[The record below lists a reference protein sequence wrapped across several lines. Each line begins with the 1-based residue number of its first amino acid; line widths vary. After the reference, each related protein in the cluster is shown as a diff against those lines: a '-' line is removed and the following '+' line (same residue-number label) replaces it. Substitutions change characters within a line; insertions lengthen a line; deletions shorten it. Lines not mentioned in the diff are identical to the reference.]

1 VIDLARVRADTP
13 GCLDRVFLD
22 SAGSSLPPEPV
33 VRAVAEHLRREAE
46 VGGYVAED
54 ERAADLAGL
63 RTSLGR
69 LLRCPRESVALM
81 DSATRAWA
89 QFFYAVPLERGDR
102 ILLSRAEYASNAI
115 AAIQRA
121 RRHGASVDVVP
132 STATGELD
140 LDALAT
146 MVDERVRLV
155 SLVHVPTNG
164 GLVNPVGEATK
175 LVHEVGAL
183 VLLDACQSVGQ
194 LDLDVQ
200 ELGVDALAG
209 TGRKWLRGPRGTGF
223 LHVRPELLRE
233 LEPPVLDLHSATWV
247 ADDRYELHDDARR
260 FELWESDVA
269 GELGLK
275 AAVDYALELG
285 MDAVEAEV
293 KARAARLRDLLAELP
308 RVTVADLGRER
319 CGIVSFSVEGV
330 EAEAVREA
338 LAGRGIIVTV
348 SERSSTLMDMSD
360 RSLDSLVRASPH
372 YFVSEEQLEE
382 AARAVAALR

>member
-1 VIDLARVRADTP
+1 
-13 GCLDRVFLD
+13 
-22 SAGSSLPPEPV
+22 
-33 VRAVAEHLRREAE
+33 
-46 VGGYVAED
+46 
-54 ERAADLAGL
+54 
-63 RTSLGR
+63 
-69 LLRCPRESVALM
+69 
-81 DSATRAWA
+81 
-89 QFFYAVPLERGDR
+89 
-102 ILLSRAEYASNAI
+102 
-115 AAIQRA
+115 
-121 RRHGASVDVVP
+121 
-132 STATGELD
+132 
-140 LDALAT
+140 

-285 MDAVEAEV
+285 MEAVEAEV
-293 KARAARLRDLLAELP
+293 KARAARLRDLLAEVP
-308 RVTVADLGRER
+308 GVAVADLGRER

-330 EAEAVREA
+330 AAEAVREA